1 MTASRNWGGWLAQEV
16 FNYLIGVRQV
26 RTPSTPQG
34 AALPNECSTNRS
46 AFRAPAFDPCR
57 TSKSSLLRVCY
68 LSQHS
73 VSLRPGAREHRTAA
87 RLLRAR
93 LPRRDRVA

>member
-26 RTPSTPQG
+26 RIPSTPQG

-57 TSKSSLLRVCY
+57 TAALGK
-68 LSQHS
+68 
-73 VSLRPGAREHRTAA
+73 LRP
-87 RLLRAR
+87 RLLGKTSPVELRNWAHDSR
-93 LPRRDRVA
+93 